1 MPAPAER
8 VRTDGRIVSRV
19 AVLVR
24 FPMRK
29 FSRRDSLPPLP
40 APPHYDEPAWR
51 LRFRALGMDEPTV
64 QAVMASRNSK
74 VFSLD
79 HALLERTLHEAGL
92 EPPTQLLQALFTHL
106 WVSRRP
112 PLQCEGGPDA

>member
-1 MPAPAER
+1 MAIA
-8 VRTDGRIVSRV
+8 T
-19 AVLVR
+19 A
-24 FPMRK
+24 
-29 FSRRDSLPPLP
+29 
-40 APPHYDEPAWR
+40 
-51 LRFRALGMDEPTV
+51 RFRALGMDEPTV